1 MTQLIDSSIQ
11 KVQIQ
16 RFTELDSDSREDLL
30 AVEEPLEIRISYS
43 YGNQIG
49 LKSISVTM
57 RTPENDKDLALGFLF
72 TEGIIDSIDQVKSV
86 SYSKVDCSNNKENIV
101 VVELNEGVEPN
112 LGTADRNFCTTSSC
126 GVCGKGSIQSIKTV
140 SKFQGMVPEIQL
152 FGAKVLFDLPE
163 KLRSA
168 QDNFEVSGG
177 IHASGIFTSDGEL
190 MFLREDVGRHNA
202 LDKLIGHALQEGLLP
217 LNRFVLLLSGR
228 ASFELIQKSA
238 MAGIS
243 IVAAI
248 GAPSSLALELAKEFN
263 ITLIGFLKN
272 NRFNIYNQNENI
284 HIDGML

>member
-49 LKSISVTM
+49 MKNISVTM
-57 RTPENDKDLALGFLF
+57 RTPGNDKALALGFLF

-86 SYSKVDCSNNKENIV
+86 SYLKVDCSNNKENIV

-112 LGTADRNFCTTSSC
+112 LGTADRNFYTTSSC

-140 SKFQGMVPEIQL
+140 SKFQGMVPEIQS

-228 ASFELIQKSA
+228 ASFELIQKAA